1 MRYLKKFATRAE
13 YEAYMA
19 SNENYPFVGYIKD
32 EGKVEYT
39 DTPYTIYAGLK
50 GDGKAYII
58 TEYYPNIYDQ
68 IEFLFT
74 PNGGNQMI
82 FGARKDMQCLLLYSA
97 TDWGYVS
104 WNLDS
109 TAQAYFDTNYA
120 MTLGLFPKEDGSYVS
135 MLKATHATHATKGE
149 TLITTYSTPPSEV
162 VSSFPLLVMASN
174 SNNSTSVDNR
184 IFKGTLHYLKIT
196 DSRTGSVK
204 LDLVPATLNGVAGLL
219 DQVTRKFYG
228 NSAANGS
235 FSVVEG

>member
-1 MRYLKKFATRAE
+1 MKFLKKFATRAE
-13 YEAYMA
+13 YESFMA
-19 SNENYPFVGYIKD
+19 TNENYPFVGYIAN

-39 DTPYTIYAGLK
+39 DNPYTIYAGLK
-50 GDGKAYII
+50 GDGKAYIT

-74 PNGGNQMI
+74 PNGGSQMI
-82 FGARKDMQCLLLYSA
+82 FGARNNMQCFLLYSES
-97 TDWGYVS
+97 DWGYVS

-109 TAQAYFDTNYA
+109 TKQAYFNTNYA

-135 MLKATHATHATKGE
+135 MLKATHATKGE
-149 TLITTYSTPPSEV
+149 TLITTYATPPSEV

-174 SNNSTSVDNR
+174 SNNSTAVDYR

-228 NSAANGS
+228 NSADNGS

>member
-1 MRYLKKFATRAE
+1 MKYLKKFPTRAE
-13 YEAYMA
+13 YDAYMA
-19 SNENYPFVGYIKD
+19 TNENYPFVGYIED
-32 EGKVEYT
+32 ERKVEY
-39 DTPYTIYAGLK
+39 DDDPYTIYAGLK

-74 PNGGNQMI
+74 PAGGNQMI
-82 FGARKDMQCLLLYSA
+82 FGARKDMQCLLLYSDS
-97 TDWGYVS
+97 DWGYVT

-109 TAQAYFDTNYA
+109 TAQAYFDTQYA

-135 MLKATHATHATKGE
+135 MLKATHATKGE
-149 TLITTYSTPPSEV
+149 TLITTYPTPPNEV
-162 VSSFPLLVMASN
+162 VSSFPLFVMASN
-174 SNNSTSVDNR
+174 GNNYSTVDNR
-184 IFKGTLHYLKIT
+184 IFRGTLHYLKIT

-204 LDLVPATLNGVAGLL
+204 LDLVPATRNGAAGLL
-219 DQVTRKFYG
+219 DRVTLKFYG